1 MKQNMEIEN
10 TTSDVDLDGRLSFIE
25 IDQQD
30 CESLRSLKTVIERE
44 LPKGLDRFYEKVRAN
59 PETKRFFSSENHMQS
74 AKSAQ
79 AGHWDSIANGRFDK
93 QYAARVTKI
102 GSVHADIGL
111 LPRWYIGGYG
121 VLTDQLI
128 HGVVKEFWP
137 KGGLF
142 SKAKHGPDE
151 IAERLSALI
160 RAIYLDMD
168 LSISVYMDK
177 AEEAKKKRRSTP
189 CCAPSSS
196 TGRGWRQTWQH
207 HGACRAVATEAGD
220 RCAEGRSQSSLA
232 CTFPR
237 TANARNPGQCRPRHD
252 KRGLGRVLIGR
263 TRPLHPAS
271 KNRPC
276 RVKATFA

>member
-207 HGACRAVATEAGD
+207 HGACPAVRPKLATEAPKAA
-220 RCAEGRSQSSLA
+220 RPKQ
-232 CTFPR
+232 PR
-237 TANARNPGQCRPRHD
+237 PLLPPHGQCPQPRAM
-252 KRGLGRVLIGR
+252 
-263 TRPLHPAS
+263 PPS
-271 KNRPC
+271 P
-276 RVKATFA
+276 